1 MKIMFKTIKLP
12 IVIVL
17 IAVFFMSCE
26 REFDSPPIPQI
37 SEGQIINLEQ
47 LRELHT
53 GSDLTIT
60 DSLSVYA
67 VVTMDETSGN
77 LYKEAYVQDG
87 TASMYLR
94 FTSSSG
100 LYEGDSIRIDLQ
112 GTTLKM
118 YNMMLQLDS
127 LDADLNIF
135 KQATQLATVSE
146 TTTLAEIAL
155 DGSSFQAKLVQINNV
170 EFICDDL
177 NNSFADGA
185 NQESLNRYLQDEI
198 GNQLIVR
205 TSGYSNFADQI
216 IPSGNGTV
224 TAIVSQYNDDV
235 QILLRRPSEAQLT
248 NDRIDDCD
256 GTGGG
261 SGNGSIILNKNFDDN
276 SVTSGGWTTQLV
288 SGPSNCD
295 WGIYEGSNSAAKA
308 SNYYDGINSACESW
322 LISPAVDLT
331 GTAPSLSF
339 RNTYNFSGDPL
350 MLMVSNDY
358 SGTGDPNS
366 ANWTDITSQ
375 VVWSGGGFE
384 WISSGD
390 IDLSN
395 YTQANVYIA
404 YKYIGSN
411 SDGSTWEIDDVQII
425 NNN

>member
-155 DGSSFQAKLVQINNV
+155 DGSSYQAKLVQINNV

-248 NDRIDDCD
+248 NDRLDDCD

-261 SGNGSIILNKNFDDN
+261 SGNGSLILNKNFDDN

-308 SNYYDGINSACESW
+308 SNYLDGTNSACESW

-350 MLMVSNDY
+350 MLMVSTDY
-358 SGTGDPNS
+358 SGSGDPNS
-366 ANWTDITSQ
+366 ANWTDLTSQ

>member
-37 SEGQIINLEQ
+37 LEGQIINLEQ

-308 SNYYDGINSACESW
+308 SNYLDGINSACESW

>member
-185 NQESLNRYLQDEI
+185 NQESLNRYLQAEI
-198 GNQLIVR
+198 GNQLILR
-205 TSGYSNFADQI
+205 KSGYSNFADQI

-248 NDRIDDCD
+248 NDRLDDCD

-261 SGNGSIILNKNFDDN
+261 SGNGSLILNKNFDDN

-308 SNYYDGINSACESW
+308 SNYLDGTNSACESW

-350 MLMVSNDY
+350 MLMVSTDY
-358 SGTGDPNS
+358 SGSGDPNS
-366 ANWTDITSQ
+366 ANWTDLTSQ

>member
-1 MKIMFKTIKLP
+1 MYKTLKLSVLITLTTIFIVACERDFDMPP
-12 IVIVL
+12 IVEIT
-17 IAVFFMSCE
+17 A
-26 REFDSPPIPQI
+26 
-37 SEGQIINLEQ
+37 GQVINLEQ
-47 LRELHT
+47 LRAMHT
-53 GSDLTIT
+53 GSDITIT
-60 DSLSVYA
+60 DTLSVYA

-87 TASMYLR
+87 SASMYLR

-112 GTTLKM
+112 GTTLKR
-118 YNMMLQLDS
+118 YNQMLQLDS

-135 KQATQLATVSE
+135 KQETQLSTISE
-146 TTTLAEIAL
+146 VTTLAEIAL
-155 DGSSFQAKLVQINNV
+155 NGNAFQAKLVQIENV

-177 NNSFADGA
+177 NNSFADEV

-198 GNQLIVR
+198 GNQVNVSTI
-205 TSGYSNFADQI
+205 GYSDFANQI

-235 QILLRRPSEAQLT
+235 QLLLRRPSEAQLI

-261 SGNGSIILNKNFDDN
+261 NGNGDIIFIKNFDDN
-276 SVTSGGWTTQLV
+276 SVTSGGWITQLV

-308 SNYYDGINSACESW
+308 SNYLDGVNSACESW
-322 LISPAVDLT
+322 LISPAVDLSAT
-331 GTAPSLSF
+331 SPVLSF
-339 RNTYNFSGDPL
+339 RNTYNFGGDPL
-350 MLMVSNDY
+350 QLLISTDY
-358 SGTGDPNS
+358 SGSGDPNS
-366 ANWTDITSQ
+366 ANWTDMTTQ
-375 VVWSGGGFE
+375 VQWSSGGFE
-384 WISSGD
+384 WVSSGD
-390 IDLSN
+390 INLSN

-404 YKYIGSN
+404 YKYLGSN

-425 NNN
+425 NNQ

>member
-1 MKIMFKTIKLP
+1 MFKTIKLP

-248 NDRIDDCD
+248 NDRLDDCD

-261 SGNGSIILNKNFDDN
+261 SGNGSLILNKNFDDN

-308 SNYYDGINSACESW
+308 SNYLDGTNSACESW

-350 MLMVSNDY
+350 MLMVSTDY
-358 SGTGDPNS
+358 SGSGDPNS
-366 ANWTDITSQ
+366 ANWTDLTSQ

>member
-1 MKIMFKTIKLP
+1 
-12 IVIVL
+12 
-17 IAVFFMSCE
+17 
-26 REFDSPPIPQI
+26 
-37 SEGQIINLEQ
+37 
-47 LRELHT
+47 
-53 GSDLTIT
+53 
-60 DSLSVYA
+60 
-67 VVTMDETSGN
+67 MDETSGN

-248 NDRIDDCD
+248 NDRLDDCD

-261 SGNGSIILNKNFDDN
+261 SGNGSLILNKNFDDN

-308 SNYYDGINSACESW
+308 SNYLDGTNSACESW

-350 MLMVSNDY
+350 MLMVSTDY
-358 SGTGDPNS
+358 SGSGDPNS
-366 ANWTDITSQ
+366 ANWTDLTSQ

>member
-1 MKIMFKTIKLP
+1 MYKTLKLSVLITLTTIFIVACERDFDMPP
-12 IVIVL
+12 IVEIT
-17 IAVFFMSCE
+17 A
-26 REFDSPPIPQI
+26 
-37 SEGQIINLEQ
+37 GQVINLEQ
-47 LRELHT
+47 LRAMHT
-53 GSDLTIT
+53 GSDITIT
-60 DSLSVYA
+60 DTLSVYA

-87 TASMYLR
+87 SASMYLR

-112 GTTLKM
+112 GTTLKR
-118 YNMMLQLDS
+118 YNQMLQLDS

-135 KQATQLATVSE
+135 KQETQLSTISE
-146 TTTLAEIAL
+146 VTTLAEIAL
-155 DGSSFQAKLVQINNV
+155 NGNAFQAKLVQIENV

-177 NNSFADGA
+177 NNSFADEV

-205 TSGYSNFADQI
+205 TSGYSNFANQI

-235 QILLRRPSEAQLT
+235 QLLLRRPSEAQLI

-261 SGNGSIILNKNFDDN
+261 NGNGDIILSKNFDDN
-276 SVTSGGWTTQLV
+276 SVTSGGWITQLV

-308 SNYYDGINSACESW
+308 SNYLDGVNSACESW
-322 LISPAVDLT
+322 LISPAVDLSAT
-331 GTAPSLSF
+331 SPVLSF
-339 RNTYNFSGDPL
+339 RNTYNFGGDPL
-350 MLMVSNDY
+350 QLLISTDF
-358 SGTGDPNS
+358 SGSGDPNS
-366 ANWTDITSQ
+366 ATWTDMTTQ
-375 VVWSGGGFE
+375 VQWSSGGFE
-384 WISSGD
+384 WVSSGD
-390 IDLSN
+390 INLSN

-404 YKYIGSN
+404 YKYLGSN

-425 NNN
+425 NNQ

>member
-1 MKIMFKTIKLP
+1 MYKTLKLSVLITLTTIFIVACERDFDMPP
-12 IVIVL
+12 IVEIT
-17 IAVFFMSCE
+17 A
-26 REFDSPPIPQI
+26 
-37 SEGQIINLEQ
+37 GQVINLVQ
-47 LRELHT
+47 LRAMHT
-53 GSDLTIT
+53 GSDITIT
-60 DSLSVYA
+60 DTLSVYA

-87 TASMYLR
+87 SASMYLR

-112 GTTLKM
+112 GTTLKR
-118 YNMMLQLDS
+118 YNQMLQLDS

-135 KQATQLATVSE
+135 KQETQLSTISE
-146 TTTLAEIAL
+146 VTTLAEIAL
-155 DGSSFQAKLVQINNV
+155 NGNAFQAKLVQIENV

-177 NNSFADGA
+177 NNSFADEV

-205 TSGYSNFADQI
+205 TSGYSNFANQI

-235 QILLRRPSEAQLT
+235 QLLLRRPSEAQLI

-261 SGNGSIILNKNFDDN
+261 NGNGDIILSKNFDDN
-276 SVTSGGWTTQLV
+276 SVTSGGWITQLV

-308 SNYYDGINSACESW
+308 SNYLDGVNSACESW
-322 LISPAVDLT
+322 LISPAVDLSAT
-331 GTAPSLSF
+331 SPVLSF
-339 RNTYNFSGDPL
+339 RNTYNFGGDPL
-350 MLMVSNDY
+350 QLLISTDY
-358 SGTGDPNS
+358 SGSGDPNS
-366 ANWTDITSQ
+366 ATWTDMTTQ
-375 VVWSGGGFE
+375 VQWSSGGFE
-384 WISSGD
+384 WVSSGD
-390 IDLSN
+390 INLSN

-404 YKYIGSN
+404 YKYLGSN

-425 NNN
+425 NNQ

>member
-248 NDRIDDCD
+248 NDRLDDCD

-261 SGNGSIILNKNFDDN
+261 SGNGSLILNKNFDDN

-308 SNYYDGINSACESW
+308 SNYLDGTNSACESW

-350 MLMVSNDY
+350 MLMVSTDY
-358 SGTGDPNS
+358 SGSGDPNS
-366 ANWTDITSQ
+366 ANWTDLTSQ